1 MKALAIGLGLALLP
15 HEALRTSTDGRTVAK
30 QTGYAEQSRL
40 EVVREGEVLWSIEP
54 GYALAAFEVS
64 SSGYVVGVRETG
76 TKEQR
81 GYYAKV
87 FDSAGELQLD
97 RRFLL
102 QTEHEWQLVTCGA
115 ELAQREHET
124 KSTYIGVEVHDTLSR
139 ALIRRDEF
147 VRWEEPK
154 GFEIPGH
161 SRRELWLSFPLDA
174 TKLPDAFDPAE
185 QLDRDHPLPE
195 GKRLY
200 VLETTP
206 IPCTS
211 AYVVR
216 SLVGKSLDGIEGEVI
231 DVVRADGQFIGTL
244 KAPPETWSSTTGV
257 IHSIES
263 WTDTAPWRQSGLPD
277 RLQFVER
284 GFTLAWFGSEVTTHV
299 EVLAPRWPLP
309 VESLLV
315 R

>member
-1 MKALAIGLGLALLP
+1 MVLGLALLP
-15 HEALRTSTDGRTVAK
+15 HEALRTSADGRTVAR
-30 QTGYAEQSRL
+30 QSGYAERTRL
-40 EVVREGEVLWSIEP
+40 EVVRDGEVLWSIEP

-64 SSGYVVGVRETG
+64 ASGHVVGVRETG
-76 TKEQR
+76 KAGLR
-81 GYYAKV
+81 YYYAKV
-87 FDSAGELQLD
+87 FGPTGELRLD
-97 RRFLL
+97 RRFPLESEKSI
-102 QTEHEWQLVTCGA
+102 QNRSPFDCTS
-115 ELAQREHET
+115 LALY
-124 KSTYIGVEVHDTLSR
+124 SGSSYLGVEVHDALSR
-139 ALIRRDEF
+139 GLIRWDLLEWQGDQEGYRL
-147 VRWEEPK
+147 
-154 GFEIPGH
+154 
-161 SRRELWLSFPLDA
+161 RERWLSFPLDA

-185 QLDRDHPLPE
+185 QLDRDHPLP
-195 GKRLY
+195 GGQRLY

-211 AYVVR
+211 TYVVR
-216 SLVGKSLDGIEGEVI
+216 SLVGKLLDGIEGEVV

-263 WTDTAPWRQSGLPD
+263 WDDTEPWRIAGANE
-277 RLQFVER
+277 RLQFVDR
-284 GFTLAWFGSEVTTHV
+284 GFSIAWFGSDVTTHV

>member
-1 MKALAIGLGLALLP
+1 MKALAMVLGLALLP
-15 HEALRTSTDGRTVAK
+15 HEALRTSADGRTVAK
-30 QTGYAEQSRL
+30 QTGYGERSRI
-40 EVVREGEVLWSIEP
+40 EVVKDGERMWSIEP
-54 GYALAAFEVS
+54 GYELAAFEVS
-64 SSGYVVGVRETG
+64 ASGYVVGVRRTG
-76 TKEQR
+76 REEQR
-81 GYYAKV
+81 AYYAKV
-87 FDSAGELQLD
+87 FGPTGELRLD
-97 RRFLL
+97 RRFLI
-102 QTEHEWQLVTCGA
+102 QNEHD
-115 ELAQREHET
+115 LADRYCATVLEHVDEEQ
-124 KSTYIGVEVHDTLSR
+124 STYLGVEVHDALGR
-139 ALIRRDEF
+139 ALIRRDSWRTRGLHE
-147 VRWEEPK
+147 
-154 GFEIPGH
+154 
-161 SRRELWLSFPLDA
+161 SRRELWLSFPLDT

-195 GKRLY
+195 GQRLY

-216 SLVGKSLDGIEGEVI
+216 SLVGKSLDGIEGEVV

-263 WTDTAPWRQSGLPD
+263 WTDTAPWRQSGLPE
-277 RLQFVER
+277 RLQLVER

>member
-1 MKALAIGLGLALLP
+1 MKALAIVLGLALLP

-30 QTGYAEQSRL
+30 QTGFDERTRI
-40 EVVREGEVLWSIEP
+40 EVVRDGEVLWSIEP

-64 SSGYVVGVRETG
+64 SSGYVVGVRESG
-76 TKEQR
+76 RSDQR
-81 GYYAKV
+81 AYYAKV
-87 FDSAGELQLD
+87 FGPTGELRLD

-102 QTEHEWQLVTCGA
+102 QNENDPAGRYCATVMEWRDE
-115 ELAQREHET
+115 ELA
-124 KSTYIGVEVHDTLSR
+124 STYLGVEVHDALR
-139 ALIRRDEF
+139 CALIRRDQWRARGLRE
-147 VRWEEPK
+147 
-154 GFEIPGH
+154 

-195 GKRLY
+195 GKRMY

-216 SLVGKSLDGIEGEVI
+216 SLVGKSLDGIEGEVV

-284 GFTLAWFGSEVTTHV
+284 GFTLAWFGSDVTTHV